1 MKKRRSVFLGV
12 LQLFTALGAIP
23 AGLSMVLQPDG
34 VALGMSTE
42 ILTESPFQDFFIPGL
57 LLLFVIGFLHAI
69 AAFLSFGR
77 HQYAGVFGVVMGA
90 ILIGWISIQIYFI
103 GLVHVLQPLFL
114 LIGAVEAVL
123 GFLVIA
129 QRKSGNKG

>member
-1 MKKRRSVFLGV
+1 MKRRATSFLGII
-12 LQLFTALGAIP
+12 QLIIAIGSIP
-23 AGLSMVLQPDG
+23 AGLSMILQPDG

-57 LLLFVIGFLHAI
+57 LLLFVIGLLQAI

-77 HQYAGVFGVVMGA
+77 HQYAGVFGVVMGD
-90 ILIGWISIQIYFI
+90 ILIGWISFQIYFI
-103 GLVHVLQPLFL
+103 GLIHVLQPLFL
-114 LIGAVEAVL
+114 LIGVVEAVL

-129 QRKSGNKG
+129 QRKSGTAF